1 MPVASGYKERIGA
14 LPGEISFDL
23 LAGFLI
29 DFLFFFLANAVE
41 ALELSGAV
49 VCFDDLARLK
59 ELECNIGI
67 SDSSGGVDARSHSEG
82 DVGGRQFAAELGAF
96 NQRSDSG
103 AELFSQGFDTEFHH
117 DAVLSE
123 QRNDVCNGSEGDIVQ
138 HLFKSGVEASE
149 ILLSAVFDKG
159 MRELEGGAGSGEQLQ
174 ILEFGIYFS
183 VDDRESFGK
192 FRPGLVVVGDD
203 HVDTAFDS
211 LIDRF
216 AAGDTAVDRD
226 QDSAGAER
234 LESLVERLGGK
245 SVAVI
250 KAVGN
255 KGVYRRTILT

>member
-1 MPVASGYKERIGA
+1 M
-14 LPGEISFDL
+14 
-23 LAGFLI
+23 
-29 DFLFFFLANAVE
+29 
-41 ALELSGAV
+41 
-49 VCFDDLARLK
+49 
-59 ELECNIGI
+59 
-67 SDSSGGVDARSHSEG
+67 
-82 DVGGRQFAAELGAF
+82 
-96 NQRSDSG
+96 
-103 AELFSQGFDTEFHH
+103 
-117 DAVLSE
+117 
-123 QRNDVCNGSEGDIVQ
+123 
-138 HLFKSGVEASE
+138 EASE

-159 MRELEGGAGSGEQLQ
+159 MRELEGGASSGEQLQ

-216 AAGDTAVDRD
+216 AAGDTAIDRD

-255 KGVYRRTILT
+255 KGVYRRTILTQNQREKSTCGNSIRVVVSMYQDGLPIGDSLPETGTSLLNTGETVGISQVAQTRI